1 MHQHHSSKTRMS
13 ELASSISRHLHSV
26 DSVSQHKESQ
36 TEEKSV
42 LTDLEGEKCSAH
54 KAKGPN
60 TEGDKQSQ
68 NRVISPEEDQLI
80 DMKYITAHSG
90 LSDKY
95 FYSIIR
101 RGTFPRPIK
110 LGRSSRWKKSEFD
123 KWIEE
128 RVAAR

>member
-1 MHQHHSSKTRMS
+1 MHKHHSSKTRMS
-13 ELASSISRHLHSV
+13 ELACSISRHLHSV
-26 DSVSQHKESQ
+26 DSVSQHKECQ

-42 LTDLEGEKCSAH
+42 LIDQEVKKCSAH

-60 TEGDKQSQ
+60 TESDKPCQ

-101 RGTFPRPIK
+101 RGMFPRPIK
-110 LGRSSRWKKSEFD
+110 LGRSSRWKKSEFE